1 MTRFQ
6 TITELR
12 LAIANNPNLGLIG
25 GNPVIDSSS
34 KEIRKGFVTK
44 ALYNQTLLIGGTMG
58 FNKSDIGKAALLLLQ
73 QQWSSMKVTGLIEST
88 PDLGDETSNREF
100 RYFVGQ
106 EILDSLGSIPIVLT
120 NSQLTAI
127 ALTVWGQLNDQYYQS
142 WMQRKIVK
150 TQHTQSQ
157 IEQAIFDKWK
167 MEAWL
172 KRLTAS
178 DRKGELVQDKKLS

>member
-1 MTRFQ
+1 MTKFQ
-6 TITELR
+6 SITELR
-12 LAIANNPNLGLIG
+12 LAIANNPDLGLIG
-25 GNPVIDSSS
+25 GNPVISSSS
-34 KEIRKGFVTK
+34 KEIRRGFVTK
-44 ALYNQTLLIGGTMG
+44 NLYNQTLLIGGTMG
-58 FNKSDIGKAALLLLQ
+58 FNKSDIGKAALLLLL
-73 QQWSSMKVTGLIEST
+73 QQWSSIKVADLVANT
-88 PDLGDETSNREF
+88 PDLGDAATNREF

-106 EILDSLGSIPIVLT
+106 EILGSLGSIMTVLT
-120 NSQLTAI
+120 TSQLTAI
-127 ALTVWGQLNDQYYQS
+127 ALTIWCHFNDQYYQF
-142 WMQRKIVK
+142 WMQRKIVE